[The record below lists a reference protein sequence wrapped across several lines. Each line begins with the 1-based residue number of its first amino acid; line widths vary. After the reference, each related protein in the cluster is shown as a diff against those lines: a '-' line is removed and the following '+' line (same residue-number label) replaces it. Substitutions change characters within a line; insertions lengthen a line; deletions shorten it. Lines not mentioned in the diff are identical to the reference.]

1 MKATGIVRRVDDLG
15 RIVVPKEIRTN
26 LSIDIGDPVEFY
38 VDGDC
43 VVVKKYDAVGSVEQL
58 LDNIERSIRMKGD
71 LLTPAQC
78 GAIIG
83 KMEEMKEIIKS
94 KNN

>member
-1 MKATGIVRRVDDLG
+1 MKATGIVRRVDELG

-26 LSIDIGDPVEFY
+26 LGIDIGGPVEFY
-38 VDGDC
+38 VDGDS

-58 LDNIERSIRMKGD
+58 LDNMERSIQMKSD

-83 KMEEMKEIIKS
+83 KMKEMKEIIKS